1 MKTGHADKARELFND
16 GYNCSQAVF
25 GAFAED
31 AGLDMKTALRF
42 ASPFGGGM
50 GRMREVCG
58 GVSGMFMVLGL
69 FFGYDEPDDAQAK
82 KELYSYVRALADKFK
97 ESEGSI
103 ICRELLAGSENS
115 ARPESRGQKYRGL

>member
-58 GVSGMFMVLGL
+58 GVSGMLMVLGL
-69 FFGYDEPDDAQAK
+69 FYGYDEPDDAQAK

-103 ICRELLAGSENS
+103 ICRELARGSENS